1 MYNNLSYNY
10 NNECTNL
17 SEFKSKLRSISMKY
31 FYNFK
36 SYKIFSCIFNKSDI
50 LELKKFGSNKDI
62 VVTRPDKGRDVVIVD
77 RCVYINKMLGIISDK
92 QKFDEIKESIHSY
105 STRIEDKINNFLRKL
120 KKLML
125 LSDETYKS
133 LFVSGSGPGILYGLP
148 KIHKP
153 NFCTEFPFRP
163 IFAAY
168 NTASYK
174 LAKFFVPI

>member
-1 MYNNLSYNY
+1 
-10 NNECTNL
+10 
-17 SEFKSKLRSISMKY
+17 
-31 FYNFK
+31 
-36 SYKIFSCIFNKSDI
+36 
-50 LELKKFGSNKDI
+50 
-62 VVTRPDKGRDVVIVD
+62 
-77 RCVYINKMLGIISDK
+77 MLGIISDR
-92 QKFDEIKESIHSY
+92 QKFNEIKDSIHSY

-120 KKLML
+120 KNLKL
-125 LSDETYKS
+125 LSDKTYKH

-174 LAKFFVPI
+174 LAKFFVPILAPLTTNEFTVVNSQSFVDSLRDIADTENLYVFLRCF